1 MEDTHQRGFN
11 GINLYNE
18 KYGDAME
25 NRTVRPKWEVQVYS
39 ISGVA
44 KKVKK
49 GLKSFVCAT
58 TFFYLLILFAW
69 YPNSNSLIC
78 TPAASRS

>member
-49 GLKSFVCAT
+49 GLKSFV
-58 TFFYLLILFAW
+58 
-69 YPNSNSLIC
+69 
-78 TPAASRS
+78 